1 MQLRILRTE
10 SKGMLGGLSF
20 EYNIRIVVDPQEQ
33 ALIQK
38 YKADRE
44 VIYQMERNV
53 LGHKWEVS
61 FTFGDFLKGKVVKN
75 KNIAELIVLEDSIVR
90 ACEGLKTALHAL
102 SKIGQEEVIDI

>member
-20 EYNIRIVVDPQEQ
+20 EYNIRIVADQQEQ

-44 VIYQMERNV
+44 VIYQMERSV
-53 LGHKWEVS
+53 LGQKWEVS

-75 KNIAELIVLEDSIVR
+75 KNIAELIVLEESVLR
-90 ACEGLKTALHAL
+90 ACEGMKIALNAL
-102 SKIGQEEVIDI
+102 SKIGQEEVRNI

>member
-10 SKGMLGGLSF
+10 SKGMFGGLSF
-20 EYNIRIVVDPQEQ
+20 EYGIRITPDQQES

-53 LGHKWEVS
+53 LGQKWEVT
-61 FTFGDFLKGKVVKN
+61 FTLGDFLKGKSIKN
-75 KNIAELIVLEDSIVR
+75 KNLAELIALEDAVLR
-90 ACEGLKTALHAL
+90 ACEGLNIALHAL
-102 SKIGQEEVIDI
+102 SKIGQEEVITI